1 MKMATA
7 IDIGYLLE
15 NALRRGFWAA
25 VFLAALLIL
34 ITGQVTI

>member
-1 MKMATA
+1 MKRAKT

-15 NALRRGFWAA
+15 NALRRGFWGA

-34 ITGQVTI
+34 ITGNVTI